1 VGGDGEVK
9 NGSEEGP
16 ICVLI
21 ATERFWFG
29 GEF

>member
-21 ATERFWFG
+21 AIERFWFG
-29 GEF
+29 G